1 MRLPPPDPPGSFRI
15 AALHLAGLSAL
26 AIAQPL
32 FDLLSRNV
40 EFLAVRG
47 STRWD
52 VVLFAFGIVV
62 LPPLLLVALEALAG
76 LAHGKAATVLHLA
89 FLALLLGLLVLQ
101 ALHGLGLAAVLLL
114 GAAAAAG
121 AAGALLYTRVRPAR
135 TLLSVVGAAPLLF
148 LVLFLFLSP
157 ASRLLDSPPEPELA
171 QAPSGAPVVMVV
183 LDELPTVSLMRA
195 DGEIDAER
203 YPNFARLAGD
213 ATWYRNTTTV
223 HEWTT
228 GAVPA
233 MLTGRRPEGLPL
245 FLDHPD
251 NLFTL
256 LGGAYDLDVFESQTH
271 LCPPEL
277 CDPDREPLP
286 QRVGS
291 LLSDLSVVYGHLVLP
306 EDLADELP
314 SISTAWRDFG
324 DGDSPEALL
333 QEGPAQLG
341 GRPAAYTGRDAE
353 VQELVESLGRS
364 DRPTLSFLHV
374 LLPHHP
380 WEYLPN
386 GKIYASDLGF
396 QPGLENEGWVGDPE
410 LAIQAHQRHLL
421 QVGYTDLALGRILD
435 RLEETGLYDESLV
448 IVAADHGVS
457 FRPHGERR
465 RIEEGNMEEIA
476 FVPLFVKPPGQT
488 QGRIDD
494 RHARTIDIVPTIAD
508 ILGVEVPGRP
518 TAARCSRPA
527 RATPRS
533 WSASP
538 RARSSRATPTSSSSG
553 ATASSS
559 GRSSSSA
566 TGPTSPA
573 SSASARGPTCSG
585 SPWTGSPRARPA
597 GRPSRAP
604 AEATTTPTHRSP
616 PCASTGGS
624 SAPRPGRTSRSRSTA
639 ASSPSPAASGTTGH
653 ARQRRDPGGRLP
665 AGREQRSALRR
676 RRHRGPHR
684 PAGAS
689 ADPLGRRAGRVLFP
703 AQAPAWRDELVEEL
717 ASFPT
722 GRHDDTVDA
731 LVYALEQLR
740 TFGTG
745 RRPRSAAPAGS
756 ATTTRL
762 RGRSTCAM
770 TRFSKSPCERLR
782 AWA

>member
-1 MRLPPPDPPGSFRI
+1 VQLRPPDPPGSFRI

-40 EFLAVRG
+40 EFFAVRG

-52 VVLFAFGIVV
+52 VVLFAVGIVV

-101 ALHGLGLAAVLLL
+101 ALHGLGVAAGLLL
-114 GAAAAAG
+114 GVAAAVG

-148 LVLFLFLSP
+148 LVLFLFFSP
-157 ASRLLDSPPEPELA
+157 ASRLLESPPEPELA
-171 QAPSGAPVVMVV
+171 QTPSGAPVVMVV
-183 LDELPTVSLMRA
+183 LDELPTVSLMRE
-195 DGEIDAER
+195 DGDIDAER

-213 ATWYRNTTTV
+213 ATWYRNATTV

-333 QEGPAQLG
+333 QEGPAQPG

-457 FRPHGERR
+457 FRPQGERR

-488 QGRIDD
+488 EGGIDD

-508 ILGVEVPGRP
+508 ILGVEVPWETDGRSLL
-518 TAARCSRPA
+518 AAGA
-527 RATPRS
+527 GDAEIVVGK
-533 WSASP
+533 
-538 RARSSRATPTSSSSG
+538 SSG
-553 ATASSS
+553 EIVAGDADDLVERRDRVLTRQVEQFGDGDDEPGLFGIGPRPDLLGEPVDGLAAGST
-559 GRSSSSA
+559 GGPTFRSSSRSDYDPDSPFAPVRVHGRIVGAPPGQDIAIAVNGRVVAVTRSFGHDGDTLVSA
-566 TGPTSPA
+566 V
-573 SSASARGPTCSG
+573 
-585 SPWTGSPRARPA
+585 
-597 GRPSRAP
+597 
-604 AEATTTPTHRSP
+604 TPED
-616 PCASTGGS
+616 AY
-624 SAPRPGRTSRSRSTA
+624 RPGENSVRLYVVEGAGDRTVLRE
-639 ASSPSPAASGTTGH
+639 
-653 ARQRRDPGGRLP
+653 LP
-665 AGREQRSALRR
+665 
-676 RRHRGPHR
+676 
-684 PAGAS
+684 
-689 ADPLGRRAGRVLFP
+689 
-703 AQAPAWRDELVEEL
+703 
-717 ASFPT
+717 PT
-722 GRHDDTVDA
+722 
-731 LVYALEQLR
+731 
-740 TFGTG
+740 
-745 RRPRSAAPAGS
+745 P
-756 ATTTRL
+756 
-762 RGRSTCAM
+762 
-770 TRFSKSPCERLR
+770 
-782 AWA
+782 